1 MTRLLLITLL
11 VLSSGPAY
19 AEWVEAD
26 RYDQAGMTV
35 YADPDTIRRKGDL
48 VKMWVLID
56 FKTIQTSPSG
66 TSYLSSKQQREYD
79 CAKERQH
86 MLVVTVFLGN
96 MGSGKVVFNN
106 SDEQVWEPVAPE
118 STAQGLWKIACGKK

>member
-1 MTRLLLITLL
+1 MTRLLLIILL
-11 VLSSGPAY
+11 FVSSAPAY
-19 AEWVEAD
+19 AEWVEAV

-35 YADPDTIRRKGDL
+35 YGDPDTARRNGNL

-79 CAKERQH
+79 CAEKRQH
-86 MLVVTVFLGN
+86 MLVVTVFMGN
-96 MGSGKVVFNN
+96 MGSGNVVYNN
-106 SDEQVWEPVAPE
+106 SDEQPWEPVSPE
-118 STAQGLWKIACGKK
+118 SAAQGLWKVACGKK